1 MPTTIAGYYLDEL
14 VDWTR
19 LIGFYNREIIEFG
32 NKLAEVIR
40 RNTIPNIAIKVEVQQ
55 RSLNAVAARFKML
68 HKNIDEQH
76 KELKFDHELI
86 DNRSI
91 NLETEKRQGELRQKM
106 EEAEKLYVDV
116 KYSCYHFLSETLKK
130 QK

>member
-1 MPTTIAGYYLDEL
+1 MPATIAGYYLDEL

-40 RNTIPNIAIKVEVQQ
+40 RNTIPNIAEKVEAQQ
-55 RSLNAVAARFKML
+55 DMLNKIAASFNRL
-68 HKNIDEQH
+68 HKNIKEQH
-76 KELKFDHELI
+76 TELKVNHELI
-86 DNRSI
+86 ENRLV
-91 NLETEKRQGELRQKM
+91 NAKTEKRQSDLRQKM
-106 EEAEKLYVDV
+106 KEAEKLYVEV
-116 KYSCYHFLSETLKK
+116 KYGCYHFLSETLKK

>member
-1 MPTTIAGYYLDEL
+1 MPATIAGYYLDEL

-40 RNTIPNIAIKVEVQQ
+40 RNTIPNIAAKVEAQQ
-55 RSLNAVAARFKML
+55 GRLNAVVASFNRL
-68 HKNIDEQH
+68 HQNIQ
-76 KELKFDHELI
+76 KQNKKLTFDHELI

-91 NLETEKRQGELRQKM
+91 DEETEKRQSELRQKM

-116 KYSCYHFLSETLKK
+116 KYACYHFLSESLKK